1 MMPKPK
7 TSAQAIPYAT
17 SHGESRALQLTG
29 SQQAG
34 SGFPSHWHW
43 LSLAYGGLVSLV

>member
-7 TSAQAIPYAT
+7 TSAQAMPYAT
-17 SHGESRALQLTG
+17 SRGESGALQL

-43 LSLAYGGLVSLV
+43 LTVAS